1 MEIER
6 KGWRFGVG
14 LFLGAGDLMGI
25 ELNRACAH
33 LKTTGFTC
41 GAYALRDSDL
51 CYWHHKARDSRERRR
66 KTNQQQNAQTSG
78 IVLPLLEDANSIQL
92 TIQMV
97 AQAVADRRITRAE
110 SGALLYSC
118 QLAIMN
124 LKNLEP
130 ADVVYSLRML
140 EAPTEGD
147 EGGDVASAEEIPME
161 DDPEFRKESHDD
173 DDDEDEEEEDDSEDG
188 DEVDEEGLDE
198 AEKFVMDNLER
209 VKRLLPNNEII
220 QSTS

>member
-1 MEIER
+1 
-6 KGWRFGVG
+6 
-14 LFLGAGDLMGI
+14 
-25 ELNRACAH
+25 
-33 LKTTGFTC
+33 
-41 GAYALRDSDL
+41 
-51 CYWHHKARDSRERRR
+51 
-66 KTNQQQNAQTSG
+66 
-78 IVLPLLEDANSIQL
+78 
-92 TIQMV
+92 
-97 AQAVADRRITRAE
+97 
-110 SGALLYSC
+110 
-118 QLAIMN
+118 MN

-161 DDPEFRKESHDD
+161 DDPEFREELHDD
-173 DDDEDEEEEDDSEDG
+173 DDDVDEDEDGEDG
-188 DEVDEEGLDE
+188 DEADEEGLDE

>member
-1 MEIER
+1 
-6 KGWRFGVG
+6 
-14 LFLGAGDLMGI
+14 
-25 ELNRACAH
+25 
-33 LKTTGFTC
+33 
-41 GAYALRDSDL
+41 
-51 CYWHHKARDSRERRR
+51 
-66 KTNQQQNAQTSG
+66 
-78 IVLPLLEDANSIQL
+78 
-92 TIQMV
+92 
-97 AQAVADRRITRAE
+97 
-110 SGALLYSC
+110 
-118 QLAIMN
+118 
-124 LKNLEP
+124 
-130 ADVVYSLRML
+130 ML